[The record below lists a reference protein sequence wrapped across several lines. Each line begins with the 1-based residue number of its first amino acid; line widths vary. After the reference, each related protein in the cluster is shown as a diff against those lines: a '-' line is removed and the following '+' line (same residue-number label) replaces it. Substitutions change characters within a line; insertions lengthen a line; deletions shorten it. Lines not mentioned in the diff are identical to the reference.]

1 MSLEIKSS
9 FPQIESN
16 HQQPLRED
24 ELIELIS
31 AIDGFIKEQP
41 EANLPQLIYN
51 IFSQF
56 IIIPKHA
63 IVRENGNSR

>member
-1 MSLEIKSS
+1 MSLDIKSS
-9 FPQIESN
+9 FPQVESS

-31 AIDGFIKEQP
+31 AIDGFMKEQP

-56 IIIPKHA
+56 IIIPKHP
-63 IVRENGNSR
+63 IVRQHGSGK